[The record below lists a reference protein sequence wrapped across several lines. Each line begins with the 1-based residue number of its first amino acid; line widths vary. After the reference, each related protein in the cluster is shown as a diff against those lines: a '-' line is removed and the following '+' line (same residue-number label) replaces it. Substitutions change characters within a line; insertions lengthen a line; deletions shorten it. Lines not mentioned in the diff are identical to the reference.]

1 MKADRREFLSRSLRI
16 AAAAPFLG
24 SIGSPSSS
32 TADDSQPSRIQV
44 HLDRPTKTIDR
55 MIYGLFAEHLGR
67 CIYEGVY
74 QEDSP
79 LSDADG
85 YRKDVM
91 QALGELRVPAIRW
104 PGGFFATYYHWQD
117 GVGPK
122 ASRPKKLNVPW
133 QQTETNRFGTAEFIA
148 YCRRLGA
155 EPQIVVNCLTGT
167 VEETL
172 GWLEYCNLN
181 TDTHYANLR
190 RRHGQAEPYGVKYW
204 ELDNEAWAYY
214 PPDGRGAT
222 QYADRVFMF
231 ATAMRRVDPTI
242 KLTACGLGQPKWDR
256 PMLERL
262 AHLIDYVA
270 IHQYVGDTPDRYRQ
284 VLGTARTL
292 EQMIQQTHEVI
303 KEVCAEQKL
312 NKEIGIAFNEYN
324 IVRDWGGLFGPA
336 DHRFELSFNLR
347 DALWL
352 ATVLNVFQR
361 HCDVVKCANYSELV
375 NVVAPLRTN
384 DTGMFR
390 QTVYHTLQLYSRH
403 CGAQLLE
410 VRVDTETFPGV
421 VEPPDVAGTTG
432 PESAEAMPYLDVS
445 ATRENSTLC
454 LIVTN
459 LHDEKAAKAE
469 VVIHGLQGRREAI
482 VYEINGQSPDTE
494 NSFEEPNEV
503 TLQRKEN
510 LILERGVEYS
520 FPAHSITLIEVQL

>member
-1 MKADRREFLSRSLRI
+1 MKADRRKFLSRSLRI
-16 AAAAPFLG
+16 AAAAPFRG
-24 SIGSPSSS
+24 SLVRPSSS
-32 TADDSQPSRIQV
+32 TADDPQPSRIQV
-44 HLDRPTKTIDR
+44 HLDRPTKAIDR

-79 LSDADG
+79 LSDTDG
-85 YRKDVM
+85 YRKDVR

-104 PGGFFATYYHWQD
+104 PGGFFASYYHWQD

-133 QQTETNRFGTAEFIA
+133 QQTETNRFGTTEFIA
-148 YCRRLGA
+148 YCRHLGA

-190 RRHGQAEPYGVKYW
+190 RQHGQAEPFGVKYW
-204 ELDNEAWAYY
+204 ELD
-214 PPDGRGAT
+214 
-222 QYADRVFMF
+222 
-231 ATAMRRVDPTI
+231 
-242 KLTACGLGQPKWDR
+242 
-256 PMLERL
+256 
-262 AHLIDYVA
+262 
-270 IHQYVGDTPDRYRQ
+270 
-284 VLGTARTL
+284 
-292 EQMIQQTHEVI
+292 
-303 KEVCAEQKL
+303 
-312 NKEIGIAFNEYN
+312 IGIAFNEYN

-352 ATVLNVFQR
+352 ATVLNAFQR

-403 CGAQLLE
+403 CGSQLLE
-410 VRVDTETFPGV
+410 TRVDTETFPV
-421 VEPPDVAGTTG
+421 AIEPPDVAGTTA
-432 PESAEAMPYLDVS
+432 PEAAEAMPYLDVS
-445 ATRENSTLC
+445 ATREDSTLS

-459 LHDEKAAKAE
+459 LHDQKAIKAE
-469 VVIHGLQGRREAI
+469 VVIHGLTGRHEAAL
-482 VYEINGQSPDTE
+482 YEINGQSPDTE

-510 LILERGVEYS
+510 LFLERGVEYS
-520 FPAHSITLIEVQL
+520 FPTHSITLIKVQQ